1 MKVLRH
7 SYLALYL
14 LFMLSCARQTTPT
27 GGPRDTIPPML
38 VHSVPKSGTVNFQGQ
53 TIQLTFDEAVILN
66 NPREQLI
73 ITPDLGKPV
82 DARVKK
88 NTVIV
93 NLETALEPN
102 TTYSIN
108 FREGIQDITEKNP
121 APNLKLAFSTGSYI
135 DSLSITGKVTDA
147 LTTKDSKD
155 ATVALFQNDTFNIFV
170 YRPTYF
176 TKADAKGIF
185 KIENLKPGSYYLYAF
200 DDKNK
205 NLIVDSKTESYGFV
219 QELLQLSQNIDSLR
233 VPMVR
238 LDSRPLIITGAR
250 PSGTIFNIKASKNF
264 QTYTLHSSDQS
275 IISSFGEDY
284 ANIRVYNTFQ
294 DSDSIAVRFT
304 ASDSIQ
310 HTIDT
315 TLYVKFQERVIKPE
329 PFQFQTKDLQVIGT
343 KGIIQGTLQFNK
355 PVQTVNFDSLFYRL
369 DSANLI
375 YLSLEDLR
383 WDSVRS
389 LLHIKKT
396 FDKNRLPK
404 PTTATTQQRPRASNI
419 GSPGSKQS
427 IANEFYFGHAAFISI
442 ERDSS
447 RRLVEKSIPTTLE
460 TTGILLVQVQTHAPH
475 FFVELLNKDFQVLAT
490 IRNSKKFNFED
501 LKPGDYQLRMVIDTD
516 NNGKWDP
523 GNFYENRPPESVS
536 YYLNEKNMT
545 IINLKANWELGP
557 MLIKG

>member
-1 MKVLRH
+1 MKALRH
-7 SYLALYL
+7 SYLALYA
-14 LFMLSCARQTTPT
+14 LFILSCARQTTPT
-27 GGPRDTIPPML
+27 GGPRDTIPPTL
-38 VHSVPKSGTVNFQGQ
+38 IQSVPQNGTVNFQGQ
-53 TIQLTFDEAVILN
+53 TIQLTFNEAVILN

-93 NLETALEPN
+93 NLETELKPN

-121 APNLKLAFSTGSYI
+121 APNLKLAFSTGTYL

-147 LTTKDSKD
+147 LTAKDAKD
-155 ATVALFQNDTFNIFV
+155 ATVALFQSDTFNIFV

-176 TKADAKGIF
+176 TKADARGVF

-205 NLIVDSKTESYGFV
+205 NLIADSKTESYGFI
-219 QELLQLSQNIDSLR
+219 QELLQLTQNIDSVR
-233 VPMVR
+233 VPVVR

-250 PSGTIFNIKASKNF
+250 PSGTFFNIKASKNF
-264 QTYTLHSSDQS
+264 ETYTLRSSGQP
-275 IISSFGEDY
+275 IISSFGEDF
-284 ANIRVYNTFQ
+284 ANIRVYNTLSNL
-294 DSDSIAVRFT
+294 DSLAVRFT

-315 TLYVKFQERVIKPE
+315 TLYVKFQQRVTKPE
-329 PFQFQTKDLQVIGT
+329 SFQLQTKELQVIGT
-343 KGIIQGTLQFNK
+343 KGIIQGSFQFNK
-355 PVQTVNFDSLFYRL
+355 PVLSVNYDSIFYRI

-375 YLSLEDLR
+375 HFTEADLR
-383 WDSVRS
+383 WDSLRNT
-389 LLHIKKT
+389 LHLKKS
-396 FDKNRLPK
+396 FDKNLIPA
-404 PTTATTQQRPRASNI
+404 PATGNAQRPRSSN
-419 GSPGSKQS
+419 SAPANKKKSEV
-427 IANEFYFGHAAFISI
+427 NEFYSGKAAFISI
-442 ERDSS
+442 ELDSS
-447 RRLVEKSIPTTLE
+447 KRLVEKSAPTTLE
-460 TTGILLVQVQTHAPH
+460 GTGIILVEVQTQAPH
-475 FFVELLNKDFQVLAT
+475 FFVQLLNKDYKVLAT
-490 IRNSKKFNFED
+490 TRNSKKFNFED
-501 LKPGDYQLRMVIDTD
+501 LKPGDYQLRMVIDSD

-523 GNFYENRPPESVS
+523 GNFYENRPPESIS
-536 YYLNEKNMT
+536 YYLNEKSIP